1 MARASMRRTPSR
13 PARPVRPA
21 DSSERGATTLL
32 VALFLAVSLTAA
44 AFAVDLGMQR
54 VLRRDLQAVV
64 DVVALDLA
72 RELTGKKAGEYAA
85 ADRAAIDAA
94 KAASLRRN
102 SHLVGGEVP
111 AADVEWELVV
121 LVDGAWRAAASSEI
135 PGGVRVTA
143 SSDVAFAFGGITGV
157 DEGGSVRRAVAS
169 ARASA
174 CLQVGSYAAQLDTQ
188 QSWLLNPLLGS
199 LLGSDLALKV
209 LDPQAGLAGVDLNLL
224 DLVEELDPLVSADIS
239 AASFTQA
246 AGVSVGLSELMLAA
260 VKVLER
266 QSGRLAEVDLL
277 RNVYN
282 GVQANLP
289 AVGITLSDLVRL
301 TTADDAAANLDLNLF
316 DLVAGSLAIA
326 NGTNVIKL
334 PLAVKLPLPLGPGG
348 TSLVDLKASVKVGQ
362 KPVVNCAKA
371 ESSQVEIT
379 LAGDALALDLGV
391 IAVRVPISI
400 RLTLADASATLT
412 GVECLPTGK
421 RIDMLV
427 DSGLLGVDVRL
438 GQRADDP
445 TSPKLSVSLLSL
457 GIPGWNGIEV
467 VSGTVALSSGA
478 NPNRPVRSE
487 QLHIVDENYDA
498 SVPIR
503 QGGLGVPDLFLSVNS
518 LKLLGGLGPLSDLLA
533 FLGIPSLLQWVVD
546 LVLQGIVNPL
556 KNGLDKW
563 LLGPLLTALGADV
576 AGGTVTAVPKVDCG
590 TPRLAG

>member
-1 MARASMRRTPSR
+1 MARASLRRTPSR
-13 PARPVRPA
+13 PARG
-21 DSSERGATTLL
+21 SERGATTVLMA
-32 VALFLAVSLTAA
+32 VFLAVALVSA

-72 RELTGKKAGEYAA
+72 RELTGKKAGDYAA
-85 ADRAAIDAA
+85 ADRAAIDTA

-102 SHLVGGEVP
+102 SRLVGGEVP
-111 AADVEWELVV
+111 AADVTWELVS
-121 LVDGAWRAAASSEI
+121 LVDGAWRPSAATEI
-135 PGGVRVTA
+135 PGGVRVSA
-143 SSDVAFAFGGITGV
+143 HSDVAFAFGGITGV
-157 DEGGSVRRAVAS
+157 EKGESSRTAVAS
-169 ARASA
+169 ARPSA
-174 CLQVGSYAAQLDTQ
+174 CLQVGSYAAQLDTK
-188 QSWLLNPLLGS
+188 QSWLLNPLLGK

-209 LDPQAGLAGVDLNLL
+209 LDPKAGLAGVNLNLL
-224 DLVEELDPLVSADIS
+224 DLIEELDPLVSADIS
-239 AASFTQA
+239 AASFTQV
-246 AGVSVGLSELMLAA
+246 AGVDVGLSQLMLAA

-289 AVGITLSDLVRL
+289 AVGIKLSDLVQL
-301 TTADDAAANLDLNLF
+301 ATADDAAANLDLNLF

-362 KPVVNCAKA
+362 KPVWSCTKA
-371 ESSQVEIT
+371 ASSQIEIT
-379 LAGDALALDLGV
+379 LQGDALALDLGL
-391 IAVRVPISI
+391 IAVRVPLSVK
-400 RLTLADASATLT
+400 LTLADASATVT
-412 GVECLPTGK
+412 AVECLPTGK
-421 RIDMLV
+421 RIKMLV

-445 TSPKLSVSLLSL
+445 TSPKLSVSLLGL

-478 NPNRPVRSE
+478 NPNRPVRSTH
-487 QLHIVDENYDA
+487 LDIVGENYDA
-498 SVPIR
+498 TVPIQ

-576 AGGTVTAVPKVDCG
+576 AGGTVNAVPKVDCG
-590 TPRLAG
+590 TPRLSG

>member
-1 MARASMRRTPSR
+1 MARASMRRTPSCLW
-13 PARPVRPA
+13 ARPGR
-21 DSSERGATTLL
+21 SERGATVVI
-32 VALFLAVSLTAA
+32 VAAFLAVALVAA

-64 DVVALDLA
+64 DVVALDLS
-72 RELTGKKAGEYAA
+72 RELTGKRAGEYAA
-85 ADRAAIDAA
+85 ADRARIDAA
-94 KAASLRRN
+94 EAASLRRN
-102 SHLVGGEVP
+102 RDLVGGEVP
-111 AADVEWELVV
+111 PQDVEWELVV
-121 LVDGAWRAAASSEI
+121 LVDGSWRPAVSTEI

-143 SSDVAFAFGGITGV
+143 RSSVGFAFGAFTGV
-157 DEGGSVRRAVAS
+157 DEGGSVRTAVAA
-169 ARASA
+169 ARPNA
-174 CLQVGSYAAQLDTQ
+174 CLQVSSYAAQLDTG
-188 QSWLLNPLLGS
+188 QSWLLKPLLGN

-209 LDPQAGLAGVDLNLL
+209 LDPHAGLAGVRLNLL
-224 DLVEELDPLVSADIS
+224 DLIDELDPLVSADIS

-246 AGVSVGLSELMLAA
+246 AGVTVGLSELMLAA

-301 TTADDAAANLDLNLF
+301 ATADDAAANLDLNLF

-326 NGTNVIKL
+326 NGTNVVKL
-334 PLAVKLPLPLGPGG
+334 PLAVRLPLPIGPGG

-362 KPVVNCAKA
+362 KPVVDCPTAR
-371 ESSQVEIT
+371 SSQVEVT

-391 IAVRVPISI
+391 VTVRVPITI
-400 RLTLADASATLT
+400 RLTLADASATVT
-412 GVECLPTGK
+412 AVECLPTGK
-421 RIDMLV
+421 RIKMLV

-438 GQRADDP
+438 GQRAGDP
-445 TSPKLSVSLLSL
+445 ASPKMSVSLLSL

-478 NPNRPVRSE
+478 NPNRPVRST
-487 QLHIVDENYDA
+487 QLDIVGDDYDV

-518 LKLLGGLGPLSDLLA
+518 LKLLGGLGPLSDLLT

-546 LVLQGIVNPL
+546 LVLQGVVNPL

-576 AGGTVTAVPKVDCG
+576 AGGTVTAVSPVDCG